1 LRYFGERKNAKQ
13 ILVGFALETENEKEN
28 AFQKL
33 KEKNLDLIVLN
44 SLNNP
49 GAGFEKDTNQVS
61 LIHPTG
67 MVELSLKSKNE
78 IADEIVPYLVAK
90 IRNT

>member
-1 LRYFGERKNAKQ
+1 
-13 ILVGFALETENEKEN
+13 
-28 AFQKL
+28 
-33 KEKNLDLIVLN
+33 VLN

-78 IADEIVPYLVAK
+78 IADEIVAYLVTK
-90 IRNT
+90 IDAHE